1 MKRRPTCA
9 LLALAIVRTVA
20 PVDAAEPAPGNVSVS
35 AAWARATPPGMT
47 VAAVYLTVTAGSQ
60 ADRLIGA
67 ATPRAAMAQIHVVSE
82 TAGMTRMRPA
92 AGVEIPAHS
101 SVALAPQGTHIM
113 LMDLPRP
120 LVAGE
125 RVPLTLQF
133 ERAGK
138 FGVEVAVHA
147 PDAAPP
153 VAQ

>member
-1 MKRRPTCA
+1 MKRRISFA
-9 LLALAIVRTVA
+9 LLALAIVRVVA

-47 VAAVYLTVTAGSQ
+47 VAAVYLTLTAGSQ
-60 ADRLIGA
+60 ADRLVGA

-82 TAGMTRMRPA
+82 TAGLARMRPT
-92 AGVEIPAHS
+92 AGVEVPAHS
-101 SVALAPQGTHIM
+101 SVTLAPQGTHIM
-113 LMDLPRP
+113 LMGLPRP

-138 FGVEVAVHA
+138 VGVEVAVRA
-147 PDAAPP
+147 PDAAPL
-153 VAQ
+153 AAH